1 MESSQVLAR
10 AKSLFLIAA
19 RLNDK
24 SARAMNQAVI
34 KSLGK
39 IDTSRVNTMV
49 FDNGKEFSDFRLRES
64 LQFFP
69 KMTDFDEIAGTELD
83 RKDELLDNCPWDF
96 NHVILL
102 EKSPAKDGKGSL
114 NVVCYLHCRHCSH
127 RTVSFFDREKIV
139 RDAQD

>member
-10 AKSLFLIAA
+10 TKSLFLIAA

-24 SARAMNQAVI
+24 SARTMNQAVI

-39 IDTSRVNTMV
+39 IDTSRVNTMI

-83 RKDELLDNCPWDF
+83 RKVELLN
-96 NHVILL
+96 NHPRKCLGCWTPAEIFVAS
-102 EKSPAKDGKGSL
+102 EKRCAS
-114 NVVCYLHCRHCSH
+114 N
-127 RTVSFFDREKIV
+127 
-139 RDAQD
+139 

>member
-49 FDNGKEFSDFRLRES
+49 FDNGKEFSDFKGLEKAYN
-64 LQFFP
+64 FFP

-83 RKDELLDNCPWDF
+83 RKVELLN
-96 NHVILL
+96 NHPRKCLGCWTPAEIFVAS
-102 EKSPAKDGKGSL
+102 EKRCAS
-114 NVVCYLHCRHCSH
+114 N
-127 RTVSFFDREKIV
+127 
-139 RDAQD
+139 